1 MAFIYKIYIGELQQ
15 LNLIN
20 RKFVRLLV
28 LIKLVLLITSFI
40 LLVKKL

>member
-20 RKFVRLLV
+20 HKFVRLLV